1 MEYCPNCTEPLHG
14 STVCPHCG
22 FSGQIRDVP
31 HLLRPGTVLDGRYL
45 VGGCLGQ
52 GGFGITYAG
61 RNLRLD
67 MRIAIKEYYPN
78 GYANRSNRVSND
90 ITIINESNLSFIKQG
105 IQRFLSEARVLARFD
120 AEPGIVSVRDFFEAN
135 QTAYIIMEYLEGT
148 NLAHVLKERLFSA
161 DEIFQLMDPMMQTL
175 EHIHAANIIHRDISP
190 DNLMLLSDGTLKLM
204 DFGSARLVDYS
215 DPRSLSVVL
224 KAGYAPEEQ
233 YRSRGKQGPWTDIYS
248 LCATIYKCITGITPD
263 DALERGYQDLIQW
276 PSELN
281 IPITQ
286 VQEAVLKK
294 GMAFRQ
300 ENRFQSIA
308 ELRNALYRSPIST
321 MQHIV
326 IDHEDERT
334 VLLPPDDEQL
344 DKTVAV
350 KQHIPEVSLPAKGTT
365 LPLKS
370 PLKERQPKPS
380 KLENLLTPF
389 DVSLNGVLYQLPVP
403 LSQLDTAGWRFE
415 KTAVYEQVFQPQES
429 YSANMF
435 LGSGK
440 KNSIW
445 VHITNLNKAN
455 CPINECH
462 VTALSVGNWQV
473 PDVMLLIAGC
483 VHFGLSRSDFYPL
496 MENKGSEDEHD
507 ENDEYYLSTS
517 VYSYGPKNSAIFSF
531 DDFEHLNFVT
541 LYCEDRPS
549 VDRYFDQLQQI

>member
-403 LSQLDTAGWRFE
+403 LSQLQAGVS
-415 KTAVYEQVFQPQES
+415 KKPQCMNRCFNHRRVTPLICFWDQARRILFG
-429 YSANMF
+429 YI
-435 LGSGK
+435 LRI
-440 KNSIW
+440 SI
-445 VHITNLNKAN
+445 KQ
-455 CPINECH
+455 
-462 VTALSVGNWQV
+462 TALSTNA
-473 PDVMLLIAGC
+473 M
-483 VHFGLSRSDFYPL
+483 
-496 MENKGSEDEHD
+496 
-507 ENDEYYLSTS
+507 
-517 VYSYGPKNSAIFSF
+517 
-531 DDFEHLNFVT
+531 
-541 LYCEDRPS
+541 
-549 VDRYFDQLQQI
+549 